1 LPKPYRT
8 LFVKYFVTL
17 FMAVV
22 FPLSLGAIGEAWFG
36 YRDQRVHLTELLRTQ
51 SQSAA
56 DRIQTFIDGIHDQ
69 LGWVVQFP
77 WTDGRDEQHRIDA
90 LRLLRQVPAISAIS
104 LVDGSAVEREFVS
117 RLDISRRSK
126 DTDFSSNPA
135 VAGARES
142 VSGVW
147 YGPVNYQRDS
157 EPHITIAVGGN
168 RQAAGFAIADVNL
181 KLIWDVVTAIKIG
194 ETGEAFVI
202 DDAGRLV
209 AHPDMSL
216 VLRGDATVREFDRL
230 RHDIA
235 ASDGSATET
244 VDTRGRS
251 VVALAAEIPSLKW
264 TVVVQQPAAEAFAP
278 IRASLWRSLLLVVVG
293 TLLAIALAYWLAR
306 RMSGPIRLLE
316 EGAQLIGA
324 GQFNHRVTISTG
336 DELEQLAGRFNEM
349 AGELGLSKEKSDRI
363 NRLKRFLAPQIAEL
377 VESAG
382 DDALLEG
389 QRREV
394 VAIFADLRGF
404 TAFSNRNE
412 PETVMQVLSEYHEA
426 VGAIIVRR
434 GATLTN
440 FAGDGL
446 MLLVNAPVSCSDP
459 ALEALSLAMEMRSV
473 VQRLAADWRKHGHG
487 IGLGIGLAMGPA
499 TVGRIGYEGRLD
511 YTAIG
516 SAVNLASRLCSAAID
531 GQILVDAV
539 VATAVD
545 GKLPLQSMGAIAV
558 KGYDQPVPI
567 FTVVP
572 GVISMSERPS

>member
-8 LFVKYFVTL
+8 LFAKYFVTL
-17 FMAVV
+17 FVAVV
-22 FPLSLGAIGEAWFG
+22 LPVSLGAVGEAWFG
-36 YRDQRVHLTELLRTQ
+36 YRDRRVHLTELFRTQ

-56 DRIQTFIDGIHDQ
+56 DRIQTFIGGIHDQ

-77 WTDGRDEQHRIDA
+77 WTDGKDEQHRIDA

-104 LVDGSAVEREFVS
+104 LVDGSAVERGFVS
-117 RLDISRRSK
+117 RLGISRVSK
-126 DTDFSSNPA
+126 DADFSSNPA
-135 VAGARES
+135 LVGARES
-142 VSGVW
+142 ASGVW
-147 YGPVNYQRDS
+147 YGPVNYQRGS
-157 EPHITIAVGGN
+157 EPHITVAVAGS
-168 RQAAGFAIADVNL
+168 RQAAGFAVADVNL

-230 RHDIA
+230 RRDIA
-235 ASDGSATET
+235 ASSGSATET
-244 VDTRGRS
+244 EDNKGRS

-278 IRASLWRSLLLVVVG
+278 IRASLWRSLLLIVLG
-293 TLLAIALAYWLAR
+293 TLLAIVLAYWLAR

-316 EGAQLIGA
+316 EAAQLVGA
-324 GQFNHRVTISTG
+324 GQFDHRVTISTG

-349 AGELGLSKEKSDRI
+349 ARELGLSQEKSDRI

-377 VESAG
+377 VERAG
-382 DDALLEG
+382 DDALLDG

-412 PETVMQVLSEYHEA
+412 PETVMKVLGEYHEA
-426 VGAIIVRR
+426 VGAIIDRR

-446 MLLVNAPVSCSDP
+446 MVLINAPVSCPDP
-459 ALEALSLAMEMRSV
+459 ACEALSLAIEMQSV
-473 VQRLAADWRKHGHG
+473 VQRLVAGWRKHGHG

-516 SAVNLASRLCSAAID
+516 SSVNLASRLCSAAID

-539 VATAVD
+539 IATAVA
-545 GKLPLQSMGAIAV
+545 GRIALQALGTIAV

-567 FTVVP
+567 FTVASGAIAVS
-572 GVISMSERPS
+572 GSS

>member
-1 LPKPYRT
+1 MPKPYRT
-8 LFVKYFVTL
+8 LFTKYFVTL
-17 FMAVV
+17 FVAVV
-22 FPLSLGAIGEAWFG
+22 LPVSLGAVGEAWFG
-36 YRDQRVHLTELLRTQ
+36 YRDQRVHLTELLKAQ
-51 SQSAA
+51 SHSAT

-77 WTDGRDEQHRIDA
+77 WTDGKDEQHRIDA

-117 RLDISRRSK
+117 RLGINRLSK

-147 YGPVNYQRDS
+147 YGPVNYQRGS
-157 EPHITIAVGGN
+157 EPHVTIAVAGS
-168 RQAAGFAIADVNL
+168 RPAAGLAIADVNL

-216 VLRGDATVREFDRL
+216 VLRGDANAREFGRL

-235 ASDGSATET
+235 ATSGSAVETE
-244 VDTRGRS
+244 DSKGRS
-251 VVALAAEIPSLKW
+251 VVAFAAEIPSLKW

-278 IRASLWRSLLLVVVG
+278 IRASLWRSLLLAVIG
-293 TLLAIALAYWLAR
+293 TLFAVVLAYWLAR

-316 EGAQLIGA
+316 EGAQLVGA
-324 GQFNHRVTISTG
+324 GHFDHRVTISTG
-336 DELEQLAGRFNEM
+336 DELEQLASRFNAM
-349 AGELGLSKEKSDRI
+349 ASELGQSKEKSDRI

-394 VAIFADLRGF
+394 VAVFADLRGF

-412 PETVMQVLSEYHEA
+412 PETVMNVLGEYHAA
-426 VGAIIVRR
+426 VGAIIDRR
-434 GATLTN
+434 AATLTS

-446 MLLVNAPVSCSDP
+446 MVLVNAPVSCPDP
-459 ALEALSLAMEMRSV
+459 ALEALRLAIEMQSE
-473 VQRLAADWRKHGHG
+473 VQRLATGWRKHGHG

-499 TVGRIGYEGRLD
+499 TVGRIGYEGRID

-516 SAVNLASRLCSAAID
+516 SAVNLASRLCSVATD

-539 VATAVD
+539 MAAAVD
-545 GKLPLQSMGAIAV
+545 GKIPLQALGAVAV
-558 KGYDQPVPI
+558 KGYDQEVPI
-567 FTVVP
+567 FAVASGAIAVS
-572 GVISMSERPS
+572 GNS

>member
-1 LPKPYRT
+1 MPKPYRT
-8 LFVKYFVTL
+8 LFAKYFVTL
-17 FMAVV
+17 FVAVV
-22 FPLSLGAIGEAWFG
+22 LPVSLGAIGEAWFG

-77 WTDGRDEQHRIDA
+77 WTDGRDDQHRIDA

-104 LVDGSAVEREFVS
+104 LVDGSAVQREFVS
-117 RLDISRRSK
+117 RLDISRLSK

-135 VAGARES
+135 LTGSREN

-147 YGPVNYQRDS
+147 YGPVNYQRGS
-157 EPHITIAVGGN
+157 EPHITIAVAGS
-168 RQAAGFAIADVNL
+168 RPAAGFAIADVNL

-235 ASDGSATET
+235 ASGGSAAET
-244 VDTRGRS
+244 GDSKGRS
-251 VVALAAEIPSLKW
+251 VVALAATIPSLKW

-278 IRASLWRSLLLVVVG
+278 IRASLWRSLLLAAVG
-293 TLLAIALAYWLAR
+293 TLLAIVLAYWLAR

-316 EGAQLIGA
+316 EGAQIVGT
-324 GQFNHRVTISTG
+324 GNFDHRVTISTG

-349 AGELGLSKEKSDRI
+349 ARELGLSKEKSDRI

-377 VESAG
+377 VETAG

-412 PETVMQVLSEYHEA
+412 PETVMRVLGEYHAA
-426 VGAIIVRR
+426 VGAIIDRR
-434 GATLTN
+434 AATLTS

-446 MLLVNAPVSCSDP
+446 MILINAPVSCPDP
-459 ALEALSLAMEMRSV
+459 ALAALDLAMEV
-473 VQRLAADWRKHGHG
+473 QTAVQRLAADWRKHGHG
-487 IGLGIGLAMGPA
+487 IGMGIGLAMGPA
-499 TVGRIGYEGRLD
+499 TVGRIGYEGRID

-516 SAVNLASRLCSAAID
+516 NAVNLASRLCSAAID
-531 GQILVDAV
+531 GQILVDTTIAGAV
-539 VATAVD
+539 G
-545 GKLPLQSMGAIAV
+545 GKIPLQAMGAIAI

-567 FTVVP
+567 FSIATP
-572 GVISMSERPS
+572 DPCAGNTGH